1 MEFRQIQY
9 FISLYEDGSVTRA
22 AHRLHIVQSALSMQ
36 IAKLEAEVGQRLFV
50 RTSQGMQPTPEG
62 RRLYRLFLPVVTGF
76 RRAREQVVEATGEL
90 SGEVRFGMIATIAQG
105 VLVDALLEFSPAH
118 PKVDLSMTDG
128 FSGDLIDAV
137 ALGQLDVAV
146 INKPR
151 RALTLKSE
159 TIVEEDLLLV
169 TGPAHADVPPSMKFS
184 GLAALKLVFPTR
196 RHGLRGVIESFAE
209 AEGVNLSPSLEIDS
223 ISAILKLVRESDFC
237 TLLPH
242 VAVRG
247 QIERSELKG
256 HRFVSPRLRR
266 QIVAVTDPRR
276 QLNPA
281 AAAFLSVLRRR
292 LVGLGPVHQS
302 PVGPVVHLGQDPS
315 SLRAGRVQRNADSC

>member
-9 FISLYEDGSVTRA
+9 FITLYEDGSVTRA
-22 AHRLHIVQSALSMQ
+22 ARRLHIVQSALSMQ
-36 IAKLEAEVGQRLFV
+36 MAKLEAEVGQRLFM
-50 RTSQGMQPTPEG
+50 RTPQGMQPTPEG
-62 RRLYRLFLPVVTGF
+62 RRLYRLFLPVVTGYQ
-76 RRAREQVVEATGEL
+76 RAREQVVEATGEL

-105 VLVDALLEFSPAH
+105 VLVDAILEFSPAH
-118 PKVDLSMTDG
+118 PKVEPSMTDG

-137 ALGQLDVAV
+137 ALGQLDAAV

-159 TIVEEDLLLV
+159 TIADEDLLLV
-169 TGPAHADVPPSMKFS
+169 MGPAHADVPASLRFS
-184 GLAALKLVFPTR
+184 GMSALKLVFPTR
-196 RHGLRGVIESFAE
+196 RHGLRGIIENFAE
-209 AEGVNLSPSLEIDS
+209 AEDVHLSPSLEIDS

-247 QIERSELKG
+247 LLERAEVKV

-266 QIVAVTDPRR
+266 QIVAVTDPSRP
-276 QLNPA
+276 LNPA
-281 AAAFLSVLRRR
+281 AAAFLSVLRRH
-292 LVGLGPVHQS
+292 LVGLGSVPPH
-302 PVGPVVHLGQDPS
+302 GDD
-315 SLRAGRVQRNADSC
+315 GRP

>member
-9 FISLYEDGSVTRA
+9 FIALYEDGSVTRA
-22 AHRLHIVQSALSMQ
+22 ARRLHIVQSALSMQ
-36 IAKLEAEVGQRLFV
+36 MGKLEAEVGQRLFV
-50 RTSQGMQPTPEG
+50 RTPQGMQPTPEG
-62 RRLYRLFLPVVTGF
+62 RRLYSLFLPVVTGYQ
-76 RRAREQVVEATGEL
+76 RAREQLVEATGEL

-105 VLVDALLEFSPAH
+105 VLVDAILEFSPAH
-118 PKVDLSMTDG
+118 PKVELSMTDG

-137 ALGQLDVAV
+137 ALGQLDAAV

-159 TIVEEDLLLV
+159 TIADEDLLLV
-169 TGPAHADVPPSMKFS
+169 MGPAHADVPASLSFS
-184 GLAALKLVFPTR
+184 GMSALKLVFPTR
-196 RHGLRGVIESFAE
+196 RHGLRGIIESFAE
-209 AEGVNLSPSLEIDS
+209 AEDVHLSPSLEIDS

-247 QIERSELKG
+247 LLEREEVKV

-266 QIVAVTDPRR
+266 QIVAVTDPSRP
-276 QLNPA
+276 LNPA
-281 AAAFLSVLRRR
+281 AVAFLAVLRRH
-292 LVGLGPVHQS
+292 LEGLGSVPPH
-302 PVGPVVHLGQDPS
+302 GND
-315 SLRAGRVQRNADSC
+315 GRP

>member
-9 FISLYEDGSVTRA
+9 FITLYEDGSVTRA
-22 AHRLHIVQSALSMQ
+22 ARRLHIVQSALSMQ
-36 IAKLEAEVGQRLFV
+36 MAKLEAEVGQRLFM
-50 RTSQGMQPTPEG
+50 RTPQGMQPTPEG
-62 RRLYRLFLPVVTGF
+62 RRLYRLFLPVVTDYQ
-76 RRAREQVVEATGEL
+76 RAREQMVEATGEL

-105 VLVDALLEFSPAH
+105 VLVDAILEFSPAH
-118 PKVDLSMTDG
+118 PKVELSMTDG

-137 ALGQLDVAV
+137 ALGQLDAAV

-159 TIVEEDLLLV
+159 TIADEDLLLV
-169 TGPAHADVPPSMKFS
+169 MGPAHADVPASLSFS
-184 GLAALKLVFPTR
+184 GMSDLKLVFPTR
-196 RHGLRGVIESFAE
+196 RHGLRGIIENFAE
-209 AEGVNLSPSLEIDS
+209 AEDVHLSPSLEIDS

-247 QIERSELKG
+247 LLERAEVKV

-276 QLNPA
+276 PLNPA
-281 AAAFLSVLRRR
+281 AAAFLSILRRH
-292 LVGLGPVHQS
+292 LVGLGSVP
-302 PVGPVVHLGQDPS
+302 PQDGD
-315 SLRAGRVQRNADSC
+315 GRL

>member
-22 AHRLHIVQSALSMQ
+22 ARRLHIVQSALSMQ
-36 IAKLEAEVGQRLFV
+36 MAKLEAEVGQRLFM
-50 RTSQGMQPTPEG
+50 RTPQGMQPTPEG
-62 RRLYRLFLPVVTGF
+62 RRLYRLFLPVVTGYQ
-76 RRAREQVVEATGEL
+76 RAREQVIEATGEL
-90 SGEVRFGMIATIAQG
+90 NGEVRFGMIATIAQG
-105 VLVDALLEFSPAH
+105 VLVDAILEFSPAH
-118 PKVDLSMTDG
+118 PKVELSMTDG

-137 ALGQLDVAV
+137 ALGQLDAAV

-159 TIVEEDLLLV
+159 TIADEDLLLV
-169 TGPAHADVPPSMKFS
+169 MGPAHADVPASLRFS
-184 GLAALKLVFPTR
+184 GMSALKLVFPTR
-196 RHGLRGVIESFAE
+196 RHGLRGIIENFAE
-209 AEGVNLSPSLEIDS
+209 AEDVHLSPSLEIDS

-247 QIERSELKG
+247 LLERAEVKV

-266 QIVAVTDPRR
+266 QIVAVTDPSRP
-276 QLNPA
+276 LNPA
-281 AAAFLSVLRRR
+281 AAAFLSVLRRH
-292 LVGLGPVHQS
+292 LVGLGSVPPH
-302 PVGPVVHLGQDPS
+302 GDD
-315 SLRAGRVQRNADSC
+315 GRP

>member
-9 FISLYEDGSVTRA
+9 FIALYEDGSVTRA
-22 AHRLHIVQSALSMQ
+22 ARRLHIVQSALSMQ
-36 IAKLEAEVGQRLFV
+36 MGKLEAEVGQRLFV
-50 RTSQGMQPTPEG
+50 RTPQGMQPTPEG
-62 RRLYRLFLPVVTGF
+62 RRLYSLFLPVVTGYQ
-76 RRAREQVVEATGEL
+76 RAREQVVEATGEL

-105 VLVDALLEFSPAH
+105 VLVDAILEFSPAH
-118 PKVDLSMTDG
+118 PKVELSMTDG

-137 ALGQLDVAV
+137 ALGQLDAAV

-159 TIVEEDLLLV
+159 TIADEDLLLV
-169 TGPAHADVPPSMKFS
+169 MGPAHADVPASLSFS
-184 GLAALKLVFPTR
+184 GMSALKLVFPTR
-196 RHGLRGVIESFAE
+196 RHGLRGIIESFAE
-209 AEGVNLSPSLEIDS
+209 AEDVHLSPSLEIDS

-247 QIERSELKG
+247 LLEREEVKV

-266 QIVAVTDPRR
+266 QIVAVTDPSRP
-276 QLNPA
+276 LNPA
-281 AAAFLSVLRRR
+281 AVAFLAVLRRH
-292 LVGLGPVHQS
+292 LEGLGSVP
-302 PVGPVVHLGQDPS
+302 PYGGDGLP
-315 SLRAGRVQRNADSC
+315 

>member
-9 FISLYEDGSVTRA
+9 FITLYEDGSVTRA
-22 AHRLHIVQSALSMQ
+22 ARRLHIVQSALSMQ
-36 IAKLEAEVGQRLFV
+36 MAKLEAEVGQRLFM
-50 RTSQGMQPTPEG
+50 RTPQGMQPTPEG
-62 RRLYRLFLPVVTGF
+62 RRLYRLFLPVVTGYQ
-76 RRAREQVVEATGEL
+76 RAREQVVEATGEL

-105 VLVDALLEFSPAH
+105 VLVDAILEFSPAH
-118 PKVDLSMTDG
+118 PKVELSMTDG

-137 ALGQLDVAV
+137 ALGQLDAAV

-159 TIVEEDLLLV
+159 TIADEDLLLV
-169 TGPAHADVPPSMKFS
+169 MGPAHADVPASLRFS
-184 GLAALKLVFPTR
+184 GMSALKLVFPTR
-196 RHGLRGVIESFAE
+196 RHGLRGIIENFAE
-209 AEGVNLSPSLEIDS
+209 AEDVHLSPSLEIDS

-247 QIERSELKG
+247 LLERAEVKV

-266 QIVAVTDPRR
+266 QIVAVTDPSRP
-276 QLNPA
+276 LNPA
-281 AAAFLSVLRRR
+281 AAAFLSVLRRH
-292 LVGLGPVHQS
+292 LVGLGSVPPHGDDER
-302 PVGPVVHLGQDPS
+302 P
-315 SLRAGRVQRNADSC
+315 

>member
-1 MEFRQIQY
+1 MASATMEFRQIQY

-76 RRAREQVVEATGEL
+76 QRAREQVVEATGEL

-118 PKVDLSMTDG
+118 PKVELSMTDG

-137 ALGQLDVAV
+137 AVGKLDAAV
-146 INKPR
+146 VNKPR
-151 RALTLKSE
+151 RPLTLKTE
-159 TIVEEDLLLV
+159 TIAEEDLLLV
-169 TGPAHADVPPSMKFS
+169 TGPAHAEVPASLGFS
-184 GLAALKLVFPTR
+184 ELAGFKLVFPTR
-196 RHGLRGVIESFAE
+196 QHGLRAIIESFAQ
-209 AEGVNLSPSLEIDS
+209 AEDVDLRPSVQIDS
-223 ISAILKLVRESDFC
+223 ISAIVKLVRESDFG

-247 QIERSELKG
+247 HLERGELKG
-256 HRFVSPRLRR
+256 HRFTSPRLRR

-276 QLNPA
+276 PLNPA
-281 AAAFLSVLRRR
+281 AAAFLSVLRRH
-292 LVGLGPVHQS
+292 LGGLGPVPAHDAD
-302 PVGPVVHLGQDPS
+302 GQP
-315 SLRAGRVQRNADSC
+315 

>member
-9 FISLYEDGSVTRA
+9 FITLYEDGSVTRA
-22 AHRLHIVQSALSMQ
+22 ARRLHIVQSALSMQ
-36 IAKLEAEVGQRLFV
+36 MAKLEAEVGQRLFV
-50 RTSQGMQPTPEG
+50 RTPQGMQPTPEG
-62 RRLYRLFLPVVTGF
+62 RRLYRLFLPVVTGYQ
-76 RRAREQVVEATGEL
+76 RAREQVVGATGEL

-105 VLVDALLEFSPAH
+105 VLVDAILEFSPAH
-118 PKVDLSMTDG
+118 PKVELSMTDG

-137 ALGQLDVAV
+137 ALGQLDAAV

-159 TIVEEDLLLV
+159 TIADEDLLLV
-169 TGPAHADVPPSMKFS
+169 MGPAHADVPASLRFS
-184 GLAALKLVFPTR
+184 GMSALKLVFPTR
-196 RHGLRGVIESFAE
+196 RHGLRGIIENFAE
-209 AEGVNLSPSLEIDS
+209 AEDVHLSPSLEIDS

-247 QIERSELKG
+247 LLERAEVKV

-266 QIVAVTDPRR
+266 QIVAVTDPSRP
-276 QLNPA
+276 LNPA
-281 AAAFLSVLRRR
+281 AAAFLSVLRRH
-292 LVGLGPVHQS
+292 LVSLGSVPPH
-302 PVGPVVHLGQDPS
+302 GDD
-315 SLRAGRVQRNADSC
+315 GRP

>member
-9 FISLYEDGSVTRA
+9 FIALYEDGSVTRA
-22 AHRLHIVQSALSMQ
+22 ARRLHIVQSALSMQ
-36 IAKLEAEVGQRLFV
+36 MGKLEAEVGQRLFV
-50 RTSQGMQPTPEG
+50 RTPQGMQPTPEG
-62 RRLYRLFLPVVTGF
+62 RRLYSLFLPVVTGYQ
-76 RRAREQVVEATGEL
+76 RAREQLVEATGEL

-105 VLVDALLEFSPAH
+105 VLVDAILEFSPAH
-118 PKVDLSMTDG
+118 PKVELSMTDG

-137 ALGQLDVAV
+137 ALGQLDAAV

-159 TIVEEDLLLV
+159 TIADEDLLLV
-169 TGPAHADVPPSMKFS
+169 MGPAHADVPASLSFS
-184 GLAALKLVFPTR
+184 GMSALKLVFPTR
-196 RHGLRGVIESFAE
+196 RHGLRGIIESFAE
-209 AEGVNLSPSLEIDS
+209 AEDVHLSPSLEIDS

-247 QIERSELKG
+247 LLEREEVKV

-266 QIVAVTDPRR
+266 QIVAVTDPSRP
-276 QLNPA
+276 LNPA
-281 AAAFLSVLRRR
+281 AVAFLAVLRRH
-292 LVGLGPVHQS
+292 LEGLGSVP
-302 PVGPVVHLGQDPS
+302 PYGGDGLP
-315 SLRAGRVQRNADSC
+315 

>member
-9 FISLYEDGSVTRA
+9 FITLYEDGSVTRA
-22 AHRLHIVQSALSMQ
+22 ARRLHIVQSALSMQ
-36 IAKLEAEVGQRLFV
+36 MAKLEAEVGQRLFM
-50 RTSQGMQPTPEG
+50 RTPQGMQPTPEG
-62 RRLYRLFLPVVTGF
+62 RRLYRLFLPVVTGYQ
-76 RRAREQVVEATGEL
+76 RAREQMVEAPGEL

-105 VLVDALLEFSPAH
+105 VLVDAILEFSPAH
-118 PKVDLSMTDG
+118 PKVELSMTDG

-137 ALGQLDVAV
+137 ALGQLDAAV

-159 TIVEEDLLLV
+159 TIADEDLLLV
-169 TGPAHADVPPSMKFS
+169 MGPAHADVPASLSFS
-184 GLAALKLVFPTR
+184 DMSDLKLVFPTR
-196 RHGLRGVIESFAE
+196 RHGLRGIIENFAE
-209 AEGVNLSPSLEIDS
+209 AEDVHLSPSLEIDS

-247 QIERSELKG
+247 LLERAEVKV

-266 QIVAVTDPRR
+266 QIVAVTDPSRP
-276 QLNPA
+276 LNPA
-281 AAAFLSVLRRR
+281 AAAFLAVMRRH
-292 LVGLGPVHQS
+292 LVGLGPVS
-302 PVGPVVHLGQDPS
+302 PLGGD
-315 SLRAGRVQRNADSC
+315 GRL

>member
-9 FISLYEDGSVTRA
+9 FITLYEDGSVTRA
-22 AHRLHIVQSALSMQ
+22 ARRLHIVQSALSMQ
-36 IAKLEAEVGQRLFV
+36 MAKLEAEVGQRLFV
-50 RTSQGMQPTPEG
+50 RTPQGMQPTPEG
-62 RRLYRLFLPVVTGF
+62 RRLYRLFLPVVTGYQ
-76 RRAREQVVEATGEL
+76 RAREQVVEATGEL

-105 VLVDALLEFSPAH
+105 VLVDAILEFSPAH
-118 PKVDLSMTDG
+118 PKVELSMTDG

-137 ALGQLDVAV
+137 ALGQLDAAV

-159 TIVEEDLLLV
+159 TIADEDLLLV
-169 TGPAHADVPPSMKFS
+169 MGPAHADVPASLSFS
-184 GLAALKLVFPTR
+184 GMSALKLVFPTR
-196 RHGLRGVIESFAE
+196 RHGLRGIIENFAE
-209 AEGVNLSPSLEIDS
+209 AEDVHLSPSLEIDS

-247 QIERSELKG
+247 LLERAEVKV

-266 QIVAVTDPRR
+266 TIVAVTDASRP
-276 QLNPA
+276 LNPA
-281 AAAFLSVLRRR
+281 AAAFLSVLRRH
-292 LVGLGPVHQS
+292 LVGLGSVP
-302 PVGPVVHLGQDPS
+302 PPGDD
-315 SLRAGRVQRNADSC
+315 GRP